1 MNKPIYLWLGTM
13 LWLTVFEGAA
23 QTFTPLLRNGV
34 FRPGSE
40 VSYEAKLTVSG
51 KYLFF
56 VGRDANTGI
65 ELWRTDGSP
74 DGTRLVK
81 DITPGPSS
89 SFSAPTSL
97 FDANGTLYFF
107 AGTGLYKTD
116 GSEAGTVLI
125 RNFGDIGG
133 ANLLYYNGLVIF
145 KILGG
150 LWRTDG
156 TPAGTFQIAPRSEIP
171 RLYKGVLYFYTSAG
185 PKFQET
191 DLFRT
196 DGMLTG
202 TSLVKRFP
210 ATLQSLG
217 VGVDGLYLTF
227 LTGNF
232 HPTPGLWSTWK
243 SDGTETG
250 TVPLGPTITT
260 SQPGYFNAFGDLYQ
274 RQNFTGAQPTFRQ
287 SKSTGVFELVTPT
300 PSSAVLAGSNSVLY
314 NGQIYGT
321 GTAPTTGTELSRLDG
336 TPLRDLNPGVGQ
348 GIAMGSRP
356 AVFNGLLY
364 FAGDDGATGPELW
377 QSDGSADGTRL
388 VRDQVPGPRGS
399 NPMNLTEFRGALYY
413 DTWDGTLWKLDVGPT
428 PPGTPPMSTD
438 ALSLLPPAYD
448 CTGGGL
454 TVQVSGGT
462 RFPIEY
468 RVAGLR
474 NWSSRADFIIPA
486 WQRIGT
492 TFTIEARQS
501 GQVISRSFTSS
512 CGSARLASPET
523 ESSPDIVLYPNPV
536 GEQFTVGVTG
546 AAGQTVQFT
555 ITSLDGRQLV
565 VQRRLVN
572 VDQHTESMTMPTG
585 TAAGVYL
592 LGVNVGERIKTFR
605 LLKQ

>member
-1 MNKPIYLWLGTM
+1 MYLWLGIM
-13 LWLTVFEGAA
+13 LCLTVFEGAA

-34 FRPGSE
+34 FRPVSE

-51 KYLFF
+51 NYLFF
-56 VGRDANTGI
+56 AGRDSKTGI

-74 DGTRLVK
+74 EGTRLVK

-89 SFSAPTSL
+89 SSTAPTSL

-116 GSEAGTVLI
+116 GTEAGTVLI
-125 RNFGDIGG
+125 RNFSDIGG

-145 KILGG
+145 KVLGG

-156 TPAGTFQIAPRSEIP
+156 TAEGTFQLAPRSEIP
-171 RLYKGVLYFYTSAG
+171 RLYKGILYFHTSAG
-185 PKFQET
+185 PTFQET

-196 DGMLTG
+196 DGTLTG

-210 ATLQSLG
+210 ATLQSFG

-227 LTGNF
+227 LTGTF

-243 SDGTETG
+243 SDGTDAG
-250 TVPLGPTITT
+250 TVPLGPTVTT
-260 SQPGYFNAFGDLYQ
+260 SQPNYFNAFGDLYQ
-274 RQNFTGAQPTFRQ
+274 RQNLTGPQPTFRQ
-287 SKSTGVFELVTPT
+287 NKRTGTFELVSPM
-300 PSSAVLAGSNSVLY
+300 PSSAVLTGSNSVLY
-314 NGQIYGT
+314 KGQLYGT
-321 GTAPTTGTELSRLDG
+321 STAPTTGTELSRLDG
-336 TPLRDLNPGVGQ
+336 TPVRDLNPGMGQ

-377 QSDGSADGTRL
+377 QSDGSADSTRL

-399 NPMNLTEFRGALYY
+399 NPLNLTEFRGALYY
-413 DTWDGTLWKLDVGPT
+413 DTWDGTLWKLDARPT
-428 PPGTPPMSTD
+428 PQGTPMSTD

-474 NWSSRADFIIPA
+474 DWSSRADFILPA
-486 WQRIGT
+486 WQRVGT

-501 GQVISRSFTSS
+501 GQVLSRSFTSS

-523 ESSPDIVLYPNPV
+523 EPSLDVILYPNPV

-546 AAGQTVQFT
+546 AAGKTVQFT
-555 ITSLDGRQLV
+555 ITRLDGRRLV
-565 VQRRLVN
+565 RQRRLVDA
-572 VDQHTESMTMPTG
+572 DQHTESMTMPTDA
-585 TAAGVYL
+585 AAGVYL
-592 LGVNVGERIKTFR
+592 LEVNTGERTKMLR